1 MTDLLATRTHPVGV
15 PGEDPLVPRAERTSR
30 RDRFATARRVAFGA
44 SVPVMMLVFVASA
57 APTMLSAIRSTAT
70 ASPWWLLTGFACTV
84 ASVVVFSA
92 LRGWTLAVGG
102 CRISLRQT
110 VPISYAAGAVHTT
123 LPAGA
128 VFSTTYAFRRL
139 RTAGASM
146 SGITWSLT
154 TTGLLSTLTLSAIG
168 LLGVALSG
176 GISSS
181 APTAV
186 SQLLVTVLVIGALV
200 RVARKPDALVRP
212 AHWVLTRFN
221 TLRRRP
227 VETGHARLA
236 GILTDL
242 NAVRPSGRDWLV
254 ALSLAFA
261 NWFLDLAC
269 LAACCAAVGIHVSLA
284 VLLLTYT
291 AGMAAGSLLPL
302 PGGLGAVE
310 TAMMLALTVA
320 GVSASPALAAVLL
333 YRVLSTGSV
342 VILGWIVIAAQR
354 ARTSRQAGLHRSATG
369 AATHRRPNHHPSAAL

>member
-1 MTDLLATRTHPVGV
+1 MTDLLAISTYPAEA
-15 PGEDPLVPRAERTSR
+15 PSADPLAPRAQQGR
-30 RDRFATARRVAFGA
+30 RSDRFATARRVAFG
-44 SVPVMMLVFVASA
+44 VFVLAMVVDFMASA
-57 APTMLSAIRSTAT
+57 APTVVSTIRSTTT
-70 ASPWWLLTGFACTV
+70 ASPWWLLTGLACTV
-84 ASVVVFSA
+84 ASMVAFSA

-139 RTAGASM
+139 RAAGASM

-154 TTGLLSTLTLSAIG
+154 ITGLLSTLTLGAIG

-181 APTAV
+181 APTAIT
-186 SQLLVTVLVIGALV
+186 QLLVTALVIAGLV
-200 RVARKPDALVRP
+200 RVARKPEALARL
-212 AHWVLTRFN
+212 AHSVLTRFN
-221 TLRRRP
+221 TLRQRP
-227 VETGHARLA
+227 VQTGHVRLA
-236 GILTDL
+236 EILTDL
-242 NAVRPSGRDWLV
+242 NAVRSSGRDWLV
-254 ALSLAFA
+254 ALTLALT

-269 LAACCAAVGIHVSLA
+269 LAACLAAVGIHVSFA

-310 TAMMLALTVA
+310 TTMTLALTVA
-320 GVSASPALAAVLL
+320 GAVAAPALAGVLL

-342 VILGWIVIAAQR
+342 VVLGWIVIATQR
-354 ARTSRQAGLHRSATG
+354 SRTSRTAGRHA
-369 AATHRRPNHHPSAAL
+369 PVY